1 MGGVALCSRLVDA
14 VSAAKVH
21 ALVSPLKLWR
31 RSEVLHRPSPVP
43 AAAGVYAWWFDEPPA
58 DFSTVGCA
66 QSGDLTLLYTGISPK
81 RPPQNG
87 RPPSRGHLRQR
98 LRTHYA
104 GNAEGSTLR
113 KTLGCL
119 LSAQLGIELRRVGS
133 GTRRTFIDGEAD
145 LSRWMEEH
153 ALVSWVV
160 HENPWEL
167 EDYAIATLD
176 LPLNLDGNIRNAF
189 YGELEHVRSRCTNRA
204 DELPIVANP
213 GIGGR

>member
-1 MGGVALCSRLVDA
+1 MFRPVDA
-14 VSAAKVH
+14 VSATEVP
-21 ALVSPLKLWR
+21 ALISPPKLWR
-31 RSEVLHRPSPVP
+31 RSEVLQRPTPVP
-43 AAAGVYAWWFDEPPA
+43 AAAGVYAWWFDELPA

-66 QSGDLTLLYTGISPK
+66 QSGGLTLLYTGISPK

-87 RPPSRGHLRQR
+87 RAPSKSHLRQR
-98 LRTHYA
+98 IRAHYT

-133 GTRRTFIDGEAD
+133 GTRRTFVDGEAA
-145 LSRWMEEH
+145 LSRWMEDH
-153 ALVSWVV
+153 ALVSWVI
-160 HENPWEL
+160 HERPWEL
-167 EDYAIATLD
+167 EDSAIATLD
-176 LPLNLDGNIRNAF
+176 LPLNLDGNSRNAF
-189 YGELEHVRSRCTNRA
+189 YGELKRVRSRCTTRA